1 MYGGGGG
8 VKRTYTRTGSI
19 AFKQSKTPDHFE
31 ESSAGA
37 QHPFLTG
44 RDRFAISVGVEK
56 IVFFIHIYTADV
68 ILFSLTTARNILK
81 KMCFKMNKTF
91 NAAQE
96 VVRPNEDGHRT
107 ISYRKRQRPKESEV

>member
-1 MYGGGGG
+1 MYGGE

-68 ILFSLTTARNILK
+68 ILFFLNDCEKYFKENVFQNEQNIQCSTRSCK
-81 KMCFKMNKTF
+81 
-91 NAAQE
+91 A
-96 VVRPNEDGHRT
+96 
-107 ISYRKRQRPKESEV
+107 